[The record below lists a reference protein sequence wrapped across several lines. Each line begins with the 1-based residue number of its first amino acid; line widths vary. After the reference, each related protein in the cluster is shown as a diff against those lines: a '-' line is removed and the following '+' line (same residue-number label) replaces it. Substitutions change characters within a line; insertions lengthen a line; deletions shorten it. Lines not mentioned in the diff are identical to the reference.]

1 MTQIN
6 VSSAEQKWKG
16 VWFDGDFRRRPPY
29 PMCRQLD
36 LSEHDM
42 LTCPLPRLLFSSPE
56 FLRI

>member
-1 MTQIN
+1 MN

>member
-1 MTQIN
+1 MTQMN
-6 VSSAEQKWKG
+6 VSSAEQKWN
-16 VWFDGDFRRRPPY
+16 DGDFRRRPPY
-29 PMCRQLD
+29 PICRQLD